1 MPHRIND
8 ARTCL
13 TMKHPRPASL
23 AVVVT
28 AGVLG
33 LGGLATPALAAGDPT
48 TVCIEDCDFAT
59 IQAAVAE
66 AADGDVIEV
75 RGDLVVAGQTTINK
89 DVTVTGAPGATV
101 TQTATAIT
109 FLITGEGATLSDL
122 TITSDT
128 PKAREFVQIGADD
141 VTLSG
146 TTIYG
151 PEQELP
157 MSGWVG
163 NRGFVTQGGIEGLTV
178 TGNTLHSMRSGAY
191 LNPNGT
197 GEISDNTLY
206 NTKGDFLIDNAAFT
220 FTDNQAGDP
229 DQRSEW
235 GFVVFATTD
244 AGRYPSMAKLSAANN
259 GMTAWDQRDG
269 DTYVLPVVADD
280 CKDGGWKELDP
291 GFKNQG
297 QCIKFVNTG
306 K

>member
-1 MPHRIND
+1 
-8 ARTCL
+8 
-13 TMKHPRPASL
+13 MKHPRPASL
-23 AVVVT
+23 AIALT
-28 AGVLG
+28 AGTLA
-33 LGGLATPALAAGDPT
+33 LGGLATPALAADADPS
-48 TVCIEDCDFAT
+48 TVCAEGCDYET
-59 IQAAVAE
+59 IQAAVD
-66 AADGDVIEV
+66 AAAAGDVIEV
-75 RGDLVVAGQTTINK
+75 TGDLTVAGTTTIDE
-89 DVTVTGAPGATV
+89 DVTVTGAPGVTV

-109 FLITGEGATLSDL
+109 FLITGDGATLSGL

-141 VTLSG
+141 VTLAD

-151 PEQELP
+151 PDQALP

-178 TGNTLHSMRSGAY
+178 AGNTFHSMRSGAY

-197 GEISDNTLY
+197 GEITGNTLY

-220 FTDNQAGDP
+220 FTDNRAGDP
-229 DQRSEW
+229 NQRSEW
-235 GFVVFATTD
+235 GFVVFEGTAKD
-244 AGRYPSMAKLSAANN
+244 RYPSMAKLSAANN
-259 GMTAWDQRDG
+259 GMSAWDQRTG
-269 DTYVLPVVADD
+269 TKFVAPLVADD
-280 CKDGGWKELDP
+280 CKDGGWKKLDP